1 MADLNN
7 EAQEFAAV
15 MRQVNQELAQFGK
28 LTAQTAE
35 QLRDAEMKAKYG
47 IDNFTAGTKA
57 AGGAVLKYMD
67 AHTEA
72 AKAVYNGERGAKA
85 FNKSLDSLTEAAKL
99 AAVGLSVMIP
109 GGPLIKGVVAG
120 LGLLAAKVYELSQEY
135 TKAANV
141 MSDTL
146 FKGFQ
151 DMSQAGGS
159 AADGMKGLFNDTKK
173 LGLSMSQLDTFVQ
186 LVNKNS
192 SDLALLGQTVYD
204 GRKKFADMGEAMET
218 SRQSLMNMGLT
229 QEQINEGAMSYIR
242 LQNRVA
248 NTNKMTAEQ
257 LAEGARKYLV
267 EQDALTKL
275 TGASRQE
282 QEDIRQ
288 AALTE
293 EMFAAQIRELRIK
306 GDEKSLAAAKNLE
319 EANIMA
325 TKVSKDFGSAFRASV
340 TGNLLD
346 PAAQKLNMSAQGEQ
360 FRQIERLK
368 DGTTSAADAI
378 TNIGR
383 AVGKSGDEF
392 QLELAK
398 LGASN
403 DVFLNF
409 AEVQKIRIATERDL
423 GAALKKIEKDQ
434 RDMGAKGGKAADA
447 AVAAQVQLTQT
458 QQKANKILEEFV
470 EKGVVT
476 ATREMITFAE
486 RVEFAGKVLGKISD
500 GKFYENNPTNNGP
513 KTAKQEAAAAAIKNV
528 NATVNSSA
536 TEEEKRKAADAALA
550 AIAAQTE
557 EATARG
563 KLAPRPFINPQ
574 KIEARAAG
582 GPVKNGNPYLVGE
595 NGPELFVPSMAG
607 DIVPI
612 GGGTAMTR
620 ASGQKAEQIERAV
633 REIINDTKTLE
644 KITDTDLQRTKKF
657 SDVQKKYY
665 DLKTSLYEEQIGLM
679 STSTSGGGSSAPS
692 MGGGGGLGLKA
703 PAPVTGAGGVG
714 SSMSQD
720 DLAGLGLKIK
730 SGDVQAQGA
739 GISPKIIEMAQQ
751 VQANMPNF
759 AYFSG
764 FNDKFHQE
772 NSPSSFHTKGQ
783 AMDFALN
790 RAPSKEE
797 GQEIVNWLKSMGAST
812 AIDEYNNPSS
822 KSTAGHIHAQIA
834 GYADGGIANEPQ
846 IAMVAEKGP
855 EAMVPLKNGAI
866 PVEGFQEAVNTL
878 RSMQEQMS
886 IMASAMS
893 DMVREQRST
902 NDISTKILQVSAN

>member
-7 EAQEFAAV
+7 EAQELAAV
-15 MRQVNQELAQFGK
+15 MRQVNQELSQFGK

-99 AAVGLSVMIP
+99 AAIGLSVMVP

-159 AADGMKGLFNDTKK
+159 ASDGMKGLFNDTKK

-293 EMFAAQIRELRIK
+293 EMFSAQIRELRIK

-325 TKVSKDFGSAFRASV
+325 TKVSKEFGSAFRASV

-383 AVGKSGDEF
+383 AVGKSGDNF

-423 GAALKKIEKDQ
+423 GEALKKIEKDQ
-434 RDMGAKGGKAADA
+434 KDMGIKGGKAADA
-447 AVAAQVQLTQT
+447 GVAAQVQLTLT
-458 QQKANKILEEFV
+458 QQKANEVLERFV
-470 EKGVVT
+470 EKGVVK
-476 ATREMITFAE
+476 ATQEMITFAE
-486 RVEFAGKVLGKISD
+486 RVEFAGKVLGKIAN
-500 GKFYENNPTNNGP
+500 GKF
-513 KTAKQEAAAAAIKNV
+513 EAAA
-528 NATVNSSA
+528 TP
-536 TEEEKRKAADAALA
+536 
-550 AIAAQTE
+550 AQTE
-557 EATARG
+557 AAVTSAIQKAQATVADKNATSDDKKAAAQAAFKAMQQQREQTAG
-563 KLAPRPFINPQ
+563 A

-582 GPVKNGNPYLVGE
+582 GPVKKGSPYLVGE
-595 NGPELFVPSMAG
+595 KGPELFVPSMTG
-607 DIVPI
+607 EIVPM
-612 GGGTAMTR
+612 GGGAAVSG
-620 ASGQKAEQIERAV
+620 ASAEKADQIERAV
-633 REIINDTKTLE
+633 RGIIEDTKKLE
-644 KITDTDLQRTKKF
+644 RITDTDTARTQKF

-665 DLKTSLYEEQIGLM
+665 DLKTTYYEDQIREM
-679 STSTSGGGSSAPS
+679 SSTVGTPAPAAASAPAPRAGGG
-692 MGGGGGLGLKA
+692 MGLKA
-703 PAPVTGAGGVG
+703 PAAVTGSGAGG

-730 SGDVQAQGA
+730 AGDVQAQGA
-739 GISPKIIEMAQQ
+739 GISPKIISLAEQ

-834 GYADGGIANEPQ
+834 GYADGGIAEEPQ

-866 PVEGFQEAVNTL
+866 PVEGFQEAVNAL
-878 RSMQEQMS
+878 RSMQEQME
-886 IMASAMS
+886 MLAQAMG